1 MQKDYNKH
9 ETNWTKDDWKNAT
22 VVTWKTPIQ
31 DFSSA
36 EEVSNYLTYYIQ
48 RKRDENTGMVG
59 ASYREVWQKD
69 NHHYIIVS
77 WFIGKK
83 VSYMAEQY
91 EKAEPLLAKEGFFL
105 EVLKYGHGKN
115 YTEEAVCFKDCV
127 RLLETI
133 DGNLVAV
140 NEARRALGVIQ
151 ANNGYALKD
160 DVDDDNIDDDD
171 NDDDDVPEAAE

>member
-9 ETNWTKDDWKNAT
+9 ETNWSENDWKKAT

-36 EEVSNYLTYYIQ
+36 DELKNYLTYYIQ
-48 RKRDENTGMVG
+48 RKQDENTGMVG

-69 NHHYIIVS
+69 NQHYIIVS
-77 WFIGKK
+77 WFCGKK
-83 VSYMAEQY
+83 MSYMAKQY
-91 EKAEPLLAKEGFFL
+91 ETAEALLAEEGFHL
-105 EVLKYGHGKN
+105 EVLKMGYGKN

-127 RLLETI
+127 RVLETV

-140 NEARRALGVIQ
+140 NQVRRALGVIQ

-160 DVDDDNIDDDD
+160 DVDDDIIN
-171 NDDDDVPEAAE
+171 DVPQAAE